1 MKKLAA
7 LLLALVLTLV
17 CVACGSPAQ
26 TVPDTIKGVTFD
38 VPEGFTADK
47 EGLWLADTYPVDGS
61 NIMVQE
67 ASVDPGFS
75 AYSEKTVAAA
85 IEKQYKEQYD
95 YDVTVSFDFFESV
108 ELNGVPGYRMA
119 LRYEMS
125 GYNVY
130 QLEYVFSAKENSY
143 IVVFTDM
150 NDGEKADAF
159 AKAGETLKL
168 TVE

>member
-1 MKKLAA
+1 
-7 LLLALVLTLV
+7 
-17 CVACGSPAQ
+17 
-26 TVPDTIKGVTFD
+26 
-38 VPEGFTADK
+38 
-47 EGLWLADTYPVDGS
+47 
-61 NIMVQE
+61 
-67 ASVDPGFS
+67 
-75 AYSEKTVAAA
+75 
-85 IEKQYKEQYD
+85 
-95 YDVTVSFDFFESV
+95 
-108 ELNGVPGYRMA
+108 MA